1 MSRRVLKGYLILS
14 LLFAVPS
21 FAEPDRDAM
30 LLAYFEVWNSG
41 EIDRLDTM
49 VAADFRRNGG
59 PDEACGSRAE
69 LKQLITQARTNFKR
83 FRLTLDDYMTEERG
97 GAMRGS
103 FYGVHAEVDRIVEF
117 PMMSMV
123 RFDDGLIA
131 EEWIL
136 ASNFLVLVGLGFQL
150 TPPGFAVFDATGE
163 PVAPG
168 APSPVLPSPSGGAGA
183 FSSAAMAPPRI
194 TDHSTTT
201 AEQTM
206 SDILRAYAE
215 VWNTGELDRLDD
227 LVTEDFQ
234 RHGGFGPADSRAKLK
249 RVIEGSRRFY
259 RDLDIEVHGAVANP
273 DKGAMRWRFTG
284 GWGKTDFELDALNF
298 AMYRFTGGKIS
309 EERVMGNNMDLFRTF
324 GYRLTPPHH
333 KIVPPPIE
341 QPPGPGLAARMAPRR
356 AELAAYAE
364 QTLRD
369 TSKSAGKLEIRSPV
383 GCRLFLDG
391 RPIGALEPEGSVT
404 LHLSRGKHGVRV
416 ASFGG
421 SVFFEQDVVVRKG
434 KTTTVEVEAPGRV
447 VLQPRQ
453 RTTEDLTTGLMWQ
466 MTDNGENATLAAATD
481 YCRDLDQGGYDDW
494 RLPTIHELQGIH
506 EPAASKRYHSIA
518 GIQLSDCCP
527 WSSTP
532 HGDFYWTYAFSM
544 DMRYLQ
550 YETLGFHMRVLCV
563 RDAVGAVVAKAPA

>member
-1 MSRRVLKGYLILS
+1 MSRRVLKGCLILS

-21 FAEPDRDAM
+21 IAEEERDAM

-41 EIDRLDTM
+41 EVDRLDAI
-49 VAADFRRNGG
+49 VAPDFRRNGG
-59 PDEACGSRAE
+59 PDESCGSRAE
-69 LKQLITQARTNFKR
+69 LKQLITQSRANFKR
-83 FRLTLDDYMTEERG
+83 FQLTLDDYMTEERG

-123 RFDDGLIA
+123 RFEDGLIA

-150 TPPGFAVFDATGE
+150 TPPDFEVFGAGGE
-163 PVAPG
+163 PVALEAPPTIP
-168 APSPVLPSPSGGAGA
+168 APSGEQASASQTEEAMPALAGA
-183 FSSAAMAPPRI
+183 SPAPGEGSM
-194 TDHSTTT
+194 T
-201 AEQTM
+201 
-206 SDILRAYAE
+206 DILRAYAE
-215 VWNTGELDRLDD
+215 VWNMGDLDRLDD

-249 RVIEGSRRFY
+249 RVIEGSRGFY
-259 RDLDIEVHGAVANP
+259 RDLDIEVHDAVANP
-273 DKGAMRWRFTG
+273 DEGAMRWRFTG
-284 GWGKTDFELDALNF
+284 GWGKSDFEFDTLNF

-309 EERVMGNNMDLFRTF
+309 EEWVLGNNMDFFRTF
-324 GYRLTPPHH
+324 GYRLTPPQY

-356 AELAAYAE
+356 AELAAFAE

-383 GCRLFLDG
+383 GCRLFLNG

-421 SVFFEQDVVVRKG
+421 SVFFEQDVVVRRG
-434 KTTTVEVEAPGRV
+434 TTTTVEVEAPGRV

-466 MTDNGENATLAAATD
+466 MTDNGENATLAAATA
-481 YCRDLDQGGYDDW
+481 YCRDLDQGGHDDW
-494 RLPTIHELQGIH
+494 RLPTVHELQGIH

-550 YETLGFHMRVLCV
+550 YEDLGWHMRVLCV
-563 RDAVGAVVAKAPA
+563 RDAVEGS